1 MAESPQSPRTPGP
14 RVLLIEDERQIRR
27 FLRIS
32 LTSQGFEV
40 LEAENGTAGVAAFNH
55 QRPDLVLLD
64 LGLPDIDGMEVLDAL
79 RAQSEVPVLVVSVRA
94 SEAEKVAALDAGAND
109 YITKPFGVQE
119 LLARVRAIL
128 RTVMPSSASPGAP
141 DAGLCIGDLV
151 IDLAHRRVT
160 HHGEAVHLTP
170 REYSVLAALA
180 RQPDRVLT
188 QHQLLS
194 DIWGPVHVHDTHYLR
209 IVVSRLRHKLGDDP
223 DEPRLIQTEAGVGY
237 RLLVGPA

>member
-1 MAESPQSPRTPGP
+1 MSDSTPGQRGP
-14 RVLLIEDERQIRR
+14 RILLIEDERQIRR

-40 LEAENGTAGVAAFNH
+40 VETEHGNAGMAAFNR

-64 LGLPDIDGMEVLDAL
+64 LGLPDMDGMEVLDAL
-79 RAQSEVPVLVVSVRA
+79 RAQSEVPVIVVSVRA

-119 LLARVRAIL
+119 LLARVRAAL
-128 RTVMPSSASPGAP
+128 RKATPGT
-141 DAGLCIGDLV
+141 AGEGLSLGDV
-151 IDLAHRRVT
+151 IIDLAGRRVT
-160 HHGEAVHLTP
+160 RHGESIHLTP
-170 REYSVLAALA
+170 REFSVLAALA
-180 RQPDRVLT
+180 RQPDRVIT

-209 IVVSRLRHKLGDDP
+209 IVISRLRQKLGDDP
-223 DEPRLIQTEAGVGY
+223 DAPALIQTEAGIGY
-237 RLLVGPA
+237 RLLLR